1 MIQLWPSQYRPFVRR
16 VIRYALLL
24 ALLQMMGIL
33 VVAALVPSPPGS
45 GIVGFNWLFT
55 LWILWLL
62 QLAAGVILGWLLFKL
77 VVRVVCP
84 NCLARL
90 SFRRRHQRYYCRKCD
105 EYFDDGTMVWLARIS
120 PPPPRPLSE

>member
-45 GIVGFNWLFT
+45 GINGFQWLFI
-55 LWILWLL
+55 LWLLWLL
-62 QLAAGVILGWLLFKL
+62 QLAAGVILGWLFFRL
-77 VVRVVCP
+77 VVKVVCP

-90 SFRRRHQRYYCRKCD
+90 SFRRRHQRYPNFPSWTTKSTSWKFFRTAD
-105 EYFDDGTMVWLARIS
+105 SRIF
-120 PPPPRPLSE
+120 RGL